1 MKQIIKISSPNNET
15 MKSFF
20 NLRDKKTRNKE
31 QKFLIEGYHLI
42 EEASKTNYL
51 ECVITSDEKMIGQFQ
66 DILVYYV
73 TDVIIKR
80 LSSTKNPQPIV
91 GVVNMH
97 NYSINDLKNMIKK
110 DEVKMVILDNIN
122 DPGNLGTMIRTSAA
136 LGYDAIVMSND
147 CVDLY
152 NEKVVR
158 STQGVLFKIPIVRGN
173 LIDMIQLFKKS
184 NIICYG
190 TSLNKAYDLEKADKF
205 SRFAICVGN
214 EARGVRDE
222 ILSLMDYHIQIP
234 MQNDVESLNVAVA
247 LGIIM
252 YELKKIKNR
261 FLEEFFL
268 KTYFYFYS
276 LNNKSV

>member
-1 MKQIIKISSPNNET
+1 
-15 MKSFF
+15 
-20 NLRDKKTRNKE
+20 
-31 QKFLIEGYHLI
+31 
-42 EEASKTNYL
+42 
-51 ECVITSDEKMIGQFQ
+51 
-66 DILVYYV
+66 
-73 TDVIIKR
+73 
-80 LSSTKNPQPIV
+80 
-91 GVVNMH
+91 
-97 NYSINDLKNMIKK
+97 
-110 DEVKMVILDNIN
+110 
-122 DPGNLGTMIRTSAA
+122 
-136 LGYDAIVMSND
+136 MSND

-158 STQGVLFKIPIVRGN
+158 STQGVLFKIPIVRGD

-252 YELKKIKNR
+252 YELKK
-261 FLEEFFL
+261 
-268 KTYFYFYS
+268 
-276 LNNKSV
+276 

>member
-158 STQGVLFKIPIVRGN
+158 STQGVLFKIPIVRGD

-222 ILSLMDYHIQIP
+222 ILLLMDYHIQIP

-252 YELKKIKNR
+252 YELKK
-261 FLEEFFL
+261 
-268 KTYFYFYS
+268 
-276 LNNKSV
+276 